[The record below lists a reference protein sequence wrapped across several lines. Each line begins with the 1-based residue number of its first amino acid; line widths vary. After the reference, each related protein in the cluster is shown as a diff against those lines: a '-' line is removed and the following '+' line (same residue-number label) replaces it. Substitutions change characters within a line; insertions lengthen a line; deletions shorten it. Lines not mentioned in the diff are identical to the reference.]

1 MPGPFGGFRVAPWM
15 FLALLQSGPALAHGG
30 MKKPAPS
37 STEQQ
42 LGERIAGPFRVGAVF
57 DAGDL
62 ELRVERRVDPPD
74 PILGAYV
81 PAATEVSVDLSLSRD
96 GVTLNKPDLHPAGE
110 AGVYVAELGELAT
123 GSYEATLSISE
134 GTQPPQVA
142 MFPLAIAGSVA
153 GATAEVGMPH
163 PFLTHMGVPD
173 PPGAASVRVTG
184 IRRAGEVGVG
194 EDAAFHIEAGIFDR
208 FGLHLRNDAITGRG
222 VGEPGEPPEDHGTEL
237 MLMYTVLRDAAST
250 WGISV
255 IGEASAPTV
264 RTEGPDATWA
274 LGVGGEWMLGT
285 RLSFDGVV
293 HVEPETEEGEVVD
306 VMVEYESTLIL
317 RVGPSRIFALV
328 ETRGEFGEGL
338 GQNYLLP
345 AVKVGLGG
353 SAALG
358 VGMQFPLTDAREYDR
373 QAMFQLDM
381 DF

>member
-1 MPGPFGGFRVAPWM
+1 MPGPFGRFRAAPWM

-37 STEQQ
+37 SKEQQ
-42 LGERIAGPFRVGAVF
+42 LGERIAGPFRIGAVF

-62 ELRVERRVDPPD
+62 EFRVEKRVDPPD

-81 PAATEVSVDLSLSRD
+81 PATEVSVGLTLSRE
-96 GVTLNKPDLHPAGE
+96 GVTLNKPDLHPEGE
-110 AGVYVAELGELAT
+110 AGVYLAELGDLPT
-123 GSYEATLSISE
+123 GGYEATLSISE

-142 MFPLAIAGSVA
+142 TFSFTTA
-153 GATAEVGMPH
+153 GAEAGMPVGMPH

-194 EDAAFHIEAGIFDR
+194 EDASFHIEAGIFDR
-208 FGLHLRNDAITGRG
+208 FGLHLRNDAITGTG

-250 WGISV
+250 RGLSI
-255 IGEASAPTV
+255 IGEVSAPTV
-264 RTEGPDATWA
+264 KTEGPDATWA
-274 LGVGGEWMLGT
+274 FGVGGEWMLGT
-285 RLSFDGVV
+285 RLLFDGVV
-293 HVEPETEEGEVVD
+293 HVEPDTEEGD
-306 VMVEYESTLIL
+306 AMVEYESTLVL

-345 AVKVGLGG
+345 AVKVGLGS

-358 VGMQFPLTDAREYDR
+358 VGMQFPLTEAREYDR

>member
-1 MPGPFGGFRVAPWM
+1 MPSPFGRFRAAPWM

-37 STEQQ
+37 SMQQ
-42 LGERIAGPFRVGAVF
+42 LGERIAGPFRVGAFF

-62 ELRVERRVDPPD
+62 ELRVEKRVDPPD

-81 PAATEVSVDLSLSRD
+81 PATEVSVDLSLARD
-96 GVTLNKPDLHPAGE
+96 GVKQNKPDLHPAGE

-123 GSYEATLSISE
+123 GSYEATLSITE
-134 GTQPPQVA
+134 GTQPAQVA
-142 MFPLAIAGSVA
+142 AFPFAIAG
-153 GATAEVGMPH
+153 ATTEVGMPH

-208 FGLHLRNDAITGRG
+208 FGLHLRNDAITGTG

-250 WGISV
+250 RGLSIL
-255 IGEASAPTV
+255 GEVSAPTV
-264 RTEGPDATWA
+264 KTEGPDVTWA
-274 LGVGGEWMLGT
+274 FGVGGEWMLGT

-293 HVEPETEEGEVVD
+293 HVEPETEEGEVE